1 MRRFGVRGDPEE
13 EAIRLYNRVRRGGRW
28 PDTYWE
34 RPGRIRAAWAIL
46 DYWLR
51 RVRGTEDPTAF
62 RKLSE
67 AEVVKQS
74 LERPVSVMEDL
85 YGQHWRD
92 LASIVDEVRRG
103 VSADDPW
110 SENAVVESFKG
121 VRFPGLFRGAA
132 GIAPLPEPA
141 PGHHPRRALEA
152 EYAAEEAEREQR
164 FQEFWSERYLT
175 REFRTPYSE
184 SWTVWATDS
193 GERYADAT
201 LQILEREAVITLVL
215 RDEDDLL
222 PIIDALERDFPVD
235 KPPGTSAGR
244 SRTASG
250 VSSITARSAAACTPR
265 NPTSTWPSSPSTTST
280 TNLADPFCRVD
291 AQFRPTSGR
300 STEMRKRRFHIRGI
314 TAMLIRHRAEIRAR
328 RVF

>member
-28 PDTYWE
+28 PDGYWE

-51 RVRGTEDPTAF
+51 RVHGAETAAAY
-62 RKLSE
+62 RTLAD

-74 LERPVSVMEDL
+74 LERPVGVMEDL

-92 LASIVDEVRRG
+92 LASIVDDVRSG
-103 VSADDPW
+103 MSGEDAW
-110 SENAVVESFKG
+110 SENAVLESFDKIYAREFVEEEPRSAHYQSLRRGITRG
-121 VRFPGLFRGAA
+121 V
-132 GIAPLPEPA
+132 
-141 PGHHPRRALEA
+141 RALEA

-184 SWTVWATDS
+184 AWTVWTTEN
-193 GERYADAT
+193 GERYADAV
-201 LQILEREAVITLVL
+201 LQILEKEAVITLIL

-235 KPPGTSAGR
+235 KPARYVCWTLKDGFR
-244 SRTASG
+244 G
-250 VSSITARSAAACTPR
+250 VLYYCDECGGLHAEESDEHMPQM
-265 NPTSTWPSSPSTTST
+265 P
-280 TNLADPFCRVD
+280 LDDADDEGER
-291 AQFRPTSGR
+291 
-300 STEMRKRRFHIRGI
+300 
-314 TAMLIRHRAEIRAR
+314 
-328 RVF
+328 

>member
-51 RVRGTEDPTAF
+51 RVRGSEDPTAF

-74 LERPVSVMEDL
+74 LERPVGVMEDL
-85 YGQHWRD
+85 YGRHWRD

-110 SENAVVESFKG
+110 SENALVESFNKVYAREFSEEKLESPHYQSLRRGITRG
-121 VRFPGLFRGAA
+121 V
-132 GIAPLPEPA
+132 
-141 PGHHPRRALEA
+141 RALEA

-201 LQILEREAVITLVL
+201 LQIMEKEAVITLVL

-222 PIIDALERDFPVD
+222 PIVDALERDFPVD
-235 KPPGTSAGR
+235 RPARYICWTLKDGFR
-244 SRTASG
+244 G
-250 VSSITARSAAACTPR
+250 VLYYCEECGG
-265 NPTSTWPSSPSTTST
+265 
-280 TNLADPFCRVD
+280 L
-291 AQFRPTSGR
+291 
-300 STEMRKRRFHIRGI
+300 H
-314 TAMLIRHRAEIRAR
+314 AEESDEHMAELPIDDIDDDQG
-328 RVF
+328 

>member
-13 EAIRLYNRVRRGGRW
+13 EAIRLYNRVRRGARW

-51 RVRGTEDPTAF
+51 RVRGQEDPAAF
-62 RKLSE
+62 RQLSD

-74 LERPVSVMEDL
+74 LEKPVAVMEDL
-85 YGQHWRD
+85 YGQNWRD

-103 VSADDPW
+103 MAPEDAW
-110 SENAVVESFKG
+110 SESAVLESFNTVYTKHFSENELKSAHYESLRRGITRG
-121 VRFPGLFRGAA
+121 V
-132 GIAPLPEPA
+132 
-141 PGHHPRRALEA
+141 RALEA

-184 SWTVWATDS
+184 SWTVWATEN
-193 GERYADAT
+193 GERYADCV
-201 LQILEREAVITLVL
+201 LQILEKEAVITLFL

-235 KPPGTSAGR
+235 KPARYVCWTLKDGFR
-244 SRTASG
+244 G
-250 VSSITARSAAACTPR
+250 VLYYCDECGGLHAEESDEHIAPL
-265 NPTSTWPSSPSTTST
+265 P
-280 TNLADPFCRVD
+280 LDDADGEED
-291 AQFRPTSGR
+291 G
-300 STEMRKRRFHIRGI
+300 GD
-314 TAMLIRHRAEIRAR
+314 
-328 RVF
+328 